1 MTDHANDG
9 SGDELT
15 MRLRVVLPD
24 AVLIDMRAIKVVAEA
39 VNGCFAML
47 PRHIDFVAP
56 LVAGLILVTDET
68 GNETI
73 VGTDE
78 GTLVKCADDVMVATR
93 RAVLGDDLDTL
104 RRTIETRFRSLD
116 EHEQSTRR
124 ALAQLE
130 SGIVRRFVELEEK
143 Q

>member
-1 MTDHANDG
+1 
-9 SGDELT
+9 

-24 AVLIDMRAIKVVAEA
+24 AVLIDMRVVKIVAEA
-39 VNGCFAML
+39 VNGCFAVL

-56 LVAGLILVTDET
+56 LVAGLILVMDEADI
-68 GNETI
+68 ETI

-78 GTLVKCADDVMVATR
+78 GTLVKCGDEVMVATR
-93 RAVLGDDLDTL
+93 RAFLGDDLATL
-104 RRTIETRFRSLD
+104 RHTIETRFRSLD
-116 EHEQSTRR
+116 EHEQSARR